1 MTMNTLLL
9 VALFLGSQASVEA
22 FRPLSHTTTRRH
34 TGFTSSSALRVFGRK
49 TELTDSLLP
58 SFRFWQSTDDID
70 DDNDIDTS
78 PAVTSGMPDLLSYF
92 QRDEVAV
99 DVDDEVAISST
110 SLLTTQAAAAT
121 TTDLEWV
128 DGDDQVAIPL
138 STLLSVAALLG
149 ATALLATGSSLGLT
163 LDDVTTTAVAFMHN
177 PQDTLAVLIE
187 SIKGMGPAAPLYF
200 GLLYCIAECLAI
212 PATPL
217 TLSAGY
223 LFGASQGVAIV
234 LTAGTLAA
242 CVGFFVGKTVLRQTV
257 EGLLEQ
263 NPQFAKL
270 DRAIGKEGFK
280 LLVLVRLTPLFPF
293 ALSNYIYGASAIKFW
308 PYFWGTLLGFT
319 PGTIAYVYTGMVGQA
334 VLSGQGSEPWYVYA
348 GGMTALAALLKVISD
363 TATGIVQT
371 MEEEDEALL

>member
-1 MTMNTLLL
+1 MMTMNTLLL

-22 FRPLSHTTTRRH
+22 FRPLLHTTTRRH
-34 TGFTSSSALRVFGRK
+34 TSFTSPSALRVFGRK
-49 TELTDSLLP
+49 PEPSHSLLS
-58 SFRFWQSTDDID
+58 SFRFWRNTDDID

-78 PAVTSGMPDLLSYF
+78 PALTMPDLLSYF

-99 DVDDEVAISST
+99 DVDEVATSST
-110 SLLTTQAAAAT
+110 SLLTQQAAAA

-128 DGDDQVAIPL
+128 DGDDQAAIPL

-149 ATALLATGSSLGLT
+149 AAALLATGSSLGLT

-223 LFGASQGVAIV
+223 LFGASQGVAVV
-234 LTAGTLAA
+234 LAAGTLAA

-293 ALSNYIYGASAIKFW
+293 ALSNYIYGASAIEFW